1 MGRIVR
7 FLVRLHNSGIKC
19 GQKIMYTKYYVS
31 YSKSLHNLELEH
43 IFNKNRLKF
52 SLIIL
57 IVSIA
62 CLSGKLM
69 EICTSEADSTA
80 EKTKD
85 SNHGQHVNPPD

>member
-1 MGRIVR
+1 
-7 FLVRLHNSGIKC
+7 
-19 GQKIMYTKYYVS
+19 MYIKYYVS

-85 SNHGQHVNPPD
+85 SNHGQIKINWVISKSMTRWSTCPAAEESSKILG

>member
-1 MGRIVR
+1 
-7 FLVRLHNSGIKC
+7 
-19 GQKIMYTKYYVS
+19 MYIKYYVS

-43 IFNKNRLKF
+43 IFNKNRLKL

-57 IVSIA
+57 IVSIV

-85 SNHGQHVNPPD
+85 SNHGQHVNGGSMD

>member
-1 MGRIVR
+1 MSRNWQISSQTAQLRNKVWLENNV
-7 FLVRLHNSGIKC
+7 F
-19 GQKIMYTKYYVS
+19 KYYVS

-69 EICTSEADSTA
+69 EICTSEPDSTA
-80 EKTKD
+80 EKTKR
-85 SNHGQHVNPPD
+85 